1 MNSEKT
7 GDAKLKGMFYLKIFE
22 RKNEYLV
29 TLCDPHLKGKTLE
42 HNGLK
47 IQIREE
53 FYGDMLV
60 SEDGVVAECRKA
72 TSINAMGKAS
82 VDLLVRHGFV
92 HPDSILWFQLETEQI
107 GHVIMVR

>member
-1 MNSEKT
+1 MNSKE
-7 GDAKLKGMFYLKIFE
+7 AKDKNLKGMFYLKIFE

-29 TLCDPHLKGKTLE
+29 TLCDPHLRGKTLE
-42 HNGLK
+42 HNGLR
-47 IQIREE
+47 IQVREE
-53 FYGDMLV
+53 FYGDTLV
-60 SEDGVVAECRKA
+60 TEDGVIAECRKA

-92 HPDSILWFQLETEQI
+92 HPDSILWFQLEAEQV

>member
-1 MNSEKT
+1 MNPRKSEDT
-7 GDAKLKGMFYLKIFE
+7 TFKGLFYLKIFE

-47 IQIREE
+47 IQVREE

-82 VDLLVRHGFV
+82 VELLVRHGFV
-92 HPDSILWFQLETEQI
+92 HPDSILWFRLEKEQV
-107 GHVIMVR
+107 GHVIMIR